1 MTIDRFAHPALLVVD
16 MQNDFVRVGA
26 PLEVPQAR
34 DTIAA
39 HQLLLTAC
47 RELDIPIIYTK
58 FVAGPRRTLMWEW
71 SPELAP
77 PVCSCWKGFPRY
89 YPDVG
94 KELDCSE
101 IVDELRPE
109 PGDPIVEKFGYGG
122 FHNTNLDDLLKA
134 RHVESVLITGTVT
147 QICVEESAR
156 ESFKRGY
163 PTTIVSDAVSSYMP
177 DLHAAVL
184 KNFARKFGWVSPVEE
199 VIDELRQRRVAS
211 REPGD
216 GKTASR

>member
-26 PLEVPQAR
+26 PLEVPRAR
-34 DTIAA
+34 ETIAA
-39 HQLLLTAC
+39 HQQLLSAC

-58 FVAGPRRTLMWEW
+58 FVAGPQRTLMWEW

-77 PVCSCWKGFPRY
+77 PICSCWKGFRRY
-89 YPDVG
+89 YPDVDN
-94 KELDCSE
+94 ELDCSE
-101 IVDELRPE
+101 IVDELCPQ
-109 PGDPIVEKFGYGG
+109 PGDPIVEKFGYGA

-134 RHVESVLITGTVT
+134 RHVASVLITGTVT

-163 PTTIVSDAVSSYMP
+163 PTTIVSDAVSSYLP

-184 KNFARKFGWVSPVEE
+184 KNFARKFGWVTPAAE
-199 VIDELRQRRVAS
+199 VIDELRRRV
-211 REPGD
+211 
-216 GKTASR
+216 